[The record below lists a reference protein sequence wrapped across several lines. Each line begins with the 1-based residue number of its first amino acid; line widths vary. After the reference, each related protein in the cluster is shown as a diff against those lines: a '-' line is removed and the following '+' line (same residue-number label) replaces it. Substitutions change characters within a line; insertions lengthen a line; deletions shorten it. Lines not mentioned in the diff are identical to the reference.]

1 MAGLLLAAAPSKK
14 RERHL
19 RTACR
24 FFSAPRE
31 VATVFDPDPASR
43 AVPTHPATPQVTGG
57 PHTLQILAT
66 EHWSLLATRSLVY
79 TEAMSRTS
87 IFVAALSG
95 AVVAL
100 ALVAQG
106 TDFGSG
112 FVAFALVLLPVVYFL
127 GWATIVRLS
136 QVNLENARWVQG
148 MNRIRNGYLQLAP
161 ELEPYFVTSRY
172 DDDAGV
178 LESTIAHVGPTPRYQ
193 PFVSAP
199 GVVAVINSVVAG
211 AAAGVAAMALDLG
224 IASSLVAGGVFFLA
238 SIVFFVVWARGRVG
252 RFLAG
257 AAPLFPT
264 PAADGS
270 D

>member
-1 MAGLLLAAAPSKK
+1 
-14 RERHL
+14 
-19 RTACR
+19 
-24 FFSAPRE
+24 
-31 VATVFDPDPASR
+31 VFDPDPASR
-43 AVPTHPATPQVTGG
+43 TVPAHPATPRVTAG
-57 PHTLQILAT
+57 PHTLQILTT
-66 EHWSLLATRSLVY
+66 EHWSLLAARSLVY

-100 ALVAQG
+100 ALAAQG

-112 FVAFALVLLPVVYFL
+112 FVALALVLLPVVYFL

-148 MNRIRNGYLQLAP
+148 MNRIRNAYLQLAP

-178 LESTIAHVGPTPRYQ
+178 LESIAHVGPTPRYQ
-193 PFVSAP
+193 SLVSAP
-199 GVVAVINSVVAG
+199 GVVAVIDSVVAG
-211 AAAGVAAMALDLG
+211 AAAGVAGMALDLG
-224 IASSLVAGGVFFLA
+224 IAWSLVAGGVFFLA
-238 SIVFFVVWARGRVG
+238 SLVFFIVWARGRVG
-252 RFLAG
+252 GFLSG
-257 AAPLFPT
+257 SAPLFPT

>member
-1 MAGLLLAAAPSKK
+1 M
-14 RERHL
+14 
-19 RTACR
+19 
-24 FFSAPRE
+24 
-31 VATVFDPDPASR
+31 FDPDPASR
-43 AVPTHPATPQVTGG
+43 AVPTHPATSEVAAGQ
-57 PHTLQILAT
+57 HTLQILTT

-79 TEAMSRTS
+79 TEAMNRTS

-100 ALVAQG
+100 ALVAQA
-106 TDFGSG
+106 TDFGTG

-148 MNRIRNGYLQLAP
+148 MNRIRNAYLQLAP
-161 ELEPYFVTSRY
+161 ELEPYFVTSKY

-193 PFVSAP
+193 AFVSAP

-211 AAAGVAAMALDLG
+211 AAAAVAGMALDLD
-224 IASSLVAGGVFFLA
+224 IAWLLVAGGVFFLA
-238 SIVFFVVWARGRVG
+238 SMIFFMVWARGRVG
-252 RFLAG
+252 GFLSG
-257 AAPLFPT
+257 SAPLFPT
-264 PAADGS
+264 PAADS
-270 D
+270 TD